1 MNAHTGLP
9 YAVVEDNG
17 GRLTL
22 FVFGDAD
29 RQTAVYAYTGLEYET
44 PEDIAALLRGLEGGD
59 IPQDADDEGVVGDP
73 QAFWLEVDEGD
84 IVADD
89 EGIYGFRMGTA
100 ADRALRVP
108 LYAEAIDNLERW
120 DGASVCH
127 LEVLLREAREY
138 APEDDGK
145 PDTSAIDQAVL
156 RLGHVDR
163 NLTLPDWPDWPE
175 LIAVDEAGHYL
186 AWSDEDWLTIGYL
199 PDGLRDRAA

>member
-1 MNAHTGLP
+1 MNTHTGLP

-29 RQTAVYAYTGLEYET
+29 HQTAVYAYTGLQYDT
-44 PEDIAALLRGLEGGD
+44 PENVAALLRGLDDGENLCVGNT
-59 IPQDADDEGVVGDP
+59 DDEGLIEDA
-73 QAFWLEVDEGD
+73 QAAWLEVDEGD
-84 IVADD
+84 VVADD
-89 EGIYGFRMGTA
+89 DGVYGFRMGTA

-120 DGASVCH
+120 DGASVWH
-127 LEVLLREAREY
+127 LEELLREAREY
-138 APEDDGK
+138 APEDEGK

-163 NLTLPDWPDWPE
+163 NLTLPDWPE

-199 PDGLRDRAA
+199 PDELCDRVA